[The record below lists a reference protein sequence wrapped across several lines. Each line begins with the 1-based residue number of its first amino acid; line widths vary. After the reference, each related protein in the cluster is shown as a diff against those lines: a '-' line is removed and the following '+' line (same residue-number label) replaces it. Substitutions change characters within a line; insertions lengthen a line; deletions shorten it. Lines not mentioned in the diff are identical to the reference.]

1 MNERRLGNTDIQLTP
16 IGLGCWQFSNG
27 GGVVGGYWP
36 ALPQETANAIVAA
49 SLAGG
54 INWFD
59 TAEAY
64 GKGGSERSLSSALR
78 AAGKLPGDV
87 LIATK
92 WWPTA
97 RRAGSIL
104 TTIDDRLRYL
114 DPFGIDLHQVHQP
127 FAFATVAAQM
137 NAMADLVAA
146 KKIRAVGVS
155 NFSASR
161 MRRAHAALKTRGLS
175 LASNQMLYNLLDR
188 RIERNGV
195 MAAAKESGI
204 TIIAYSPLAQG
215 ILSGKFHDDP
225 SLIANAGVRK
235 YRRDFRKSGLSRSK
249 PLVDELRA
257 IASAHGVTA
266 SQVALA
272 WTINFH
278 GDTVVAIPGAT
289 KPHHVADITGS
300 MQLKLTA
307 REMQRIDEL
316 SRQFV

>member
-1 MNERRLGNTDIQLTP
+1 MNERRLGATDIHITP

-27 GGVVGGYWP
+27 GGIVGGYWP

-49 SLAGG
+49 SLEGG

-59 TAEAY
+59 TAEIY
-64 GKGGSERSLSSALR
+64 GKGGSERALSQALC
-78 AAGKLPGDV
+78 AAGKSPGEV
-87 LIATK
+87 IVATK

-97 RRAGSIL
+97 RPADSIR
-104 TTIDDRLRYL
+104 TTIDERLRFL

-137 NAMADLVAA
+137 NAMADLVEA
-146 KKIRAVGVS
+146 KKIRAAGVS

-161 MRRAHAALKTRGLS
+161 MRRAHAALRKRGLA

-188 RIERNGV
+188 RIERTGV
-195 MAAAKESGI
+195 MAAAKELGI

-225 SLIANAGVRK
+225 SRIETAGMRK
-235 YRRDFRKSGLSRSK
+235 YRGDFRKSGLARSK
-249 PLVDELRA
+249 ALVDELRA
-257 IASAHGVTA
+257 IANAHGVTA

-272 WTINFH
+272 WTISFH
-278 GDTVVAIPGAT
+278 GDTLVAIPGAT
-289 KPHHVADITGS
+289 KPHHVGDLTAS
-300 MQLKLTA
+300 MQLKLTDL
-307 REMQRIDEL
+307 EMQRIDES